1 MRTPSVIV
9 FVLGSAALLYLSRKP
24 LRHPDA
30 HGFFRFFAWECI
42 LGLIA
47 LNLPLWHL
55 EPWSVHQLLSWA
67 LLVLS
72 AALPIHAVL
81 LLTKL
86 GKPTPERADQA
97 LYGFEKTSQL
107 VTAGAF
113 RYIRHPM
120 YAALVFLAWGVF
132 LKHFSWL
139 GLSLVLA
146 ATLLLLITALRDE
159 RECLAYFG
167 EAYRA
172 YMKTTRRFIPFVL

>member
-1 MRTPSVIV
+1 MPSVIL
-9 FVLGSAALLYLSRKP
+9 FVLGSAALIYLSRKP
-24 LRHPDA
+24 LRHPGA
-30 HGFFRFFAWECI
+30 HGFARFFAWECI

-47 LNLPLWHL
+47 LNLPVWHL
-55 EPWSVHQLLSWA
+55 EPWSAHQLVSWV

-81 LLTKL
+81 VLNKH
-86 GKPTPERADQA
+86 GKPTSERADEA

-120 YAALVFLAWGVF
+120 YAALIFLAWGAF

-139 GLSLVLA
+139 GLVLVLA
-146 ATLLLLITALRDE
+146 ASVLLLITALRDE
-159 RECLAYFG
+159 KECLAHFG

-172 YMKTTRRFIPFVL
+172 YMKTTRRFIPLVF